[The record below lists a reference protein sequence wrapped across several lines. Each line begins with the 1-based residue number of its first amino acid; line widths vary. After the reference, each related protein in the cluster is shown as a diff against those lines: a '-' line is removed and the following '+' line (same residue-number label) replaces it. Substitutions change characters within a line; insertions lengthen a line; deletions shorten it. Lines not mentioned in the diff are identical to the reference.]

1 MRGFL
6 QHSGVVRAHSQFVGR
21 VLSDRLLAER
31 ERWALWV
38 PVAIGIGVAIYF
50 ALPAEPSLLFGGG
63 LIAGAAVLL
72 VLLRKSA
79 PGCALGTALL
89 ATTVG
94 FAAAEL
100 RTTIVTA
107 PSLNQKYASVRVEG
121 RVRDIEFLPGGR
133 RLRLG
138 DVIIPGIIDPPAE
151 IRLRLASLDPPLV
164 PGDWVRIKAALGPPS
179 RPVAPGGYD
188 FRRDLFFDR
197 IGGVGFAMGHPRLIA
212 PEIFGDAQ
220 PFGNRLW
227 RSFADLRALI
237 ERRILAAMPDRAT
250 AGVAVAFV
258 TGSQT
263 AVPNDALLAMRNSG
277 LAHLLSVSGLH
288 IGLAVGILFFLIRGG
303 LALVPPVALRW
314 PIKKWA
320 AGLALLGAAF
330 YMLLSGASVPV
341 VRSFVMAAIV
351 LLAVIADRQPISMR
365 PVAIAAVVVLLIWP
379 DSLVGPSFQLSFAAI
394 VALTAVWE
402 ELSPRRARQT
412 GPARRSLRWL
422 FDLALSSII
431 ATLATAAFGIYHF
444 NRLTGYG
451 VIANMLAVPIT
462 GFWVMPWLILALILM
477 PFGLESWALEP
488 AGWGIQAI
496 LWTAETV
503 SGWPGSVALV
513 PVMPVLGLALVSFG
527 GLWLCLWRQ
536 RWRYWGAVSIAGG
549 LATILTVR
557 PPDVLVSEDAKLV
570 AITEADGSLRL
581 STGRADRFAAGE
593 WMRRLGQDQRIL
605 WSAAVEGSDPRLVC
619 DHGDCRFRLAG
630 HTVAILQHV
639 DGYAAA
645 CAEADLVILLVP
657 SDGACRVP
665 VIDPAKLAREG
676 GHAIWLSQAGIHIE
690 TVRQGQGSRPWV
702 APLDGAEGDDD
713 E

>member
-1 MRGFL
+1 VC
-6 QHSGVVRAHSQFVGR
+6 S
-21 VLSDRLLAER
+21 SDL
-31 ERWALWV
+31 
-38 PVAIGIGVAIYF
+38 
-50 ALPAEPSLLFGGG
+50 
-63 LIAGAAVLL
+63 
-72 VLLRKSA
+72 
-79 PGCALGTALL
+79 
-89 ATTVG
+89 
-94 FAAAEL
+94 
-100 RTTIVTA
+100 
-107 PSLNQKYASVRVEG
+107 
-121 RVRDIEFLPGGR
+121 
-133 RLRLG
+133 
-138 DVIIPGIIDPPAE
+138 
-151 IRLRLASLDPPLV
+151 
-164 PGDWVRIKAALGPPS
+164 
-179 RPVAPGGYD
+179 
-188 FRRDLFFDR
+188 
-197 IGGVGFAMGHPRLIA
+197 
-212 PEIFGDAQ
+212 
-220 PFGNRLW
+220 
-227 RSFADLRALI
+227 
-237 ERRILAAMPDRAT
+237 
-250 AGVAVAFV
+250 
-258 TGSQT
+258 
-263 AVPNDALLAMRNSG
+263 ALLAMRNSG

-288 IGLAVGILFFLIRGG
+288 IGLAVGILFFLIRAG
-303 LALVPPVALRW
+303 LALVPPIALNW

-402 ELSPRRARQT
+402 ELSPRRARQI
-412 GPARRSLRWL
+412 GPARRGLRWL

-477 PFGLESWALEP
+477 PFGLEGWALEP
-488 AGWGIQAI
+488 AGWGISAI
-496 LWTAETV
+496 LWTAQTV

-513 PVMPVLGLALVSFG
+513 PVMPPLGLALVSFG

-536 RWRYWGAVSIAGG
+536 RWRYWGTLAIAGG

-557 PPDVLVSEDAKLV
+557 PPDILISEDAKLV

-581 STGRADRFAAGE
+581 STGRADRFAASE

-605 WSAAVEGSDPRLVC
+605 WSAALAGSDPRLVC

-630 HTVAILQHV
+630 HAVAILQHA
-639 DGYAAA
+639 DGFATA

-657 SDGACRVP
+657 TEGSCRVP
-665 VIDPAKLAREG
+665 VIDPALLAREG
-676 GHAIWLSQAGIHIE
+676 GHAIWLSEAGIRIE
-690 TVRQGQGSRPWV
+690 TVHQGQGNRPWV
-702 APLDGAEGDDD
+702 APLDGAGDDD
-713 E
+713 DE

>member
-1 MRGFL
+1 MRGIL
-6 QHSGVVRAHSQFVGR
+6 QRGGAARVHSLLLGR
-21 VLSDRLLAER
+21 LQAER
-31 ERWALWV
+31 ERWALWI
-38 PVAIGIGVAIYF
+38 PAAIGIGVAIYF
-50 ALPAEPSLLFGGG
+50 SLPSEPGPLLGVA
-63 LIAGAAVLL
+63 LIALSAAFLG
-72 VLLRKSA
+72 LLRKSA
-79 PGCALGTALL
+79 TGRAVGIAVLAMALGF
-89 ATTVG
+89 G
-94 FAAAEL
+94 AAEL
-100 RTTIVTA
+100 RTTIVAA
-107 PSLNQKYASVRVEG
+107 PSLNQKYASVRLEG
-121 RVRDIEFLPGGR
+121 RVRDVEFLPGGR

-138 DVIIPGIIDPPAE
+138 EVIIPGIVDPPAE
-151 IRLRLASLDPPLV
+151 IRLRLAGLDPLLV
-164 PGDWVRIKAALGPPS
+164 PGDWVRIKATLAPPS
-179 RPVAPGGYD
+179 RPVAPGAYD

-197 IGGVGFAMGHPRLIA
+197 IGAVGFAMGRPRLID

-220 PFGNRLW
+220 PLSSRLW
-227 RSFADLRALI
+227 RGLADLRALI
-237 ERRILAAMPDRAT
+237 ERRIMEAMPDREA

-288 IGLAVGILFFLIRGG
+288 IGLAVGILFFLIRAG
-303 LALVPPVALRW
+303 LALVPPIALNW

-365 PVAIAAVVVLLIWP
+365 PVAIAAVAVLLLWP

-402 ELSPRRARQT
+402 ELSPRRVRQT
-412 GPARRSLRWL
+412 GAARRGLRWL

-488 AGWGIQAI
+488 AGWGISAI
-496 LWTAETV
+496 LWTANTV
-503 SGWPGSVALV
+503 SGWPGAVALV
-513 PVMPVLGLALVSFG
+513 PVMPPLGLALVSFG

-536 RWRYWGAVSIAGG
+536 RWRYWGTLGIALG

-557 PPDVLVSEDAKLV
+557 PPDILVSEDAKLV

-581 STGRADRFAAGE
+581 STARADRFAASE
-593 WMRRLGQDQRIL
+593 WMRRLAQDQRIL
-605 WSAAVEGSDPRLVC
+605 WSAAVEGGDPRLVC
-619 DHGDCRFRLAG
+619 DSGDCRFRLAG
-630 HTVAILQHV
+630 RAVAILQHA
-639 DGYAAA
+639 DGFAAA
-645 CAEADLVILLVP
+645 CAQADLVILLVP
-657 SDGACRVP
+657 ADGTCRVP

-676 GHAIWLSQAGIHIE
+676 GHAIWLSQTGIRIE
-690 TVRQGQGSRPWV
+690 TVRQGQGNRPWV
-702 APLDGAEGDDD
+702 APLGDGSDGGDD
-713 E
+713 

>member
-6 QHSGVVRAHSQFVGR
+6 QHGGDVLAYGRAFR
-21 VLSDRLLAER
+21 RLLADRLLAER

-38 PVAIGIGVAIYF
+38 PTAIGIGVAVYF
-50 ALPAEPSLLFGGG
+50 ALPAEPSLLLGGA
-63 LIAGAAVLL
+63 LIVLSAALL
-72 VLLRKSA
+72 VLLRKSIA
-79 PGCALGTALL
+79 GRAFTIALL
-89 ATTVG
+89 AAAVG

-100 RTTIVTA
+100 RTASVAA
-107 PSLNQKYASVRVEG
+107 PSLNQKFASVRVEG
-121 RVRDIEFLPGGR
+121 RVRDVEFLPGGR

-138 DVIIPGIIDPPAE
+138 EIIIPGIADPPAE
-151 IRLRLASLDPPLV
+151 LRLRLASIDPLLV

-179 RPVAPGGYD
+179 RPVAPGAYD

-197 IGGVGFAMGHPRLIA
+197 IGGVGFAMGRPRLID

-220 PFGNRLW
+220 PLSNRLW
-227 RSFADLRALI
+227 RSLADLRALI
-237 ERRILAAMPDRAT
+237 ERRILAAIPDRAS

-303 LALVPPVALRW
+303 LALVPAIALRW

-330 YMLLSGASVPV
+330 YTLLSGASVPV

-365 PVAIAAVVVLLIWP
+365 PVAIAAVAVLLIWP

-394 VALTAVWE
+394 IALTAVWE
-402 ELSPRRARQT
+402 ELSPRRTKQT
-412 GPARRSLRWL
+412 GPARRGLRWIS
-422 FDLALSSII
+422 DLALSSII

-488 AGWGIQAI
+488 AGWGISAI

-513 PVMPVLGLALVSFG
+513 PVMPPLGLALVSFG

-536 RWRYWGAVSIAGG
+536 RWRYWGTLGIASG

-557 PPDVLVSEDAKLV
+557 PPDILISEDAKLV

-593 WMRRLGQDQRIL
+593 WMRRLGQDQPIL

-630 HTVAILQHV
+630 HAVAILQHA
-639 DGYAAA
+639 DGFAAA
-645 CAEADLVILLVP
+645 CAEADLVIVLVP
-657 SDGACRVP
+657 ADGNCRAP
-665 VIDPAKLAREG
+665 VIDPVLLAREG
-676 GHAIWLSQAGIHIE
+676 GHAIWLSEAGIRIE

-702 APLDGAEGDDD
+702 APLDGVDDDD